1 VPVKCSVVLWI
12 LLGVIAGLVLPVQ
25 TLVNTRLRLSTGTP
39 FSSSLISF
47 AVGTVT
53 LLVIAT
59 AVTGGEFGLSRTAG
73 QPLWIWFGGLLGVVA
88 LTGNI
93 LLFPHLGAVQT
104 VVLPI
109 AGQIIMGLVIDHLG
123 LFDSPISPL
132 TVVRMLG
139 ALIVLGG
146 VIAIVA
152 GPGAPTKRE
161 DSATAPW
168 MWRLAGFV
176 FGCFTASQSAING
189 HLGQITG
196 SPVSAA
202 LVSFSVGVSALAI
215 VNIVLRWRPRIE
227 RPEGKNNPWWMWVGG
242 VLGAL
247 FVFGNAALVPQL
259 GTGLTVVAALLGS
272 MLGSLLIDRLRGA
285 RVTLR
290 QVAGIAVILVGV
302 ILIRLV

>member
-1 VPVKCSVVLWI
+1 MLWI
-12 LLGVIAGLVLPVQ
+12 LFGIIAGLVLPVQ
-25 TLVNTRLRLSTGTP
+25 TLVNTRLRASTGTP

-59 AVTGGEFGLSRTAG
+59 AVTGGKFGISQAIG
-73 QPLWIWFGGLLGVVA
+73 EPLWIWFGGLLGVVA

-109 AGQIIMGLVIDHLG
+109 AGQIMMGVVIDHFG
-123 LFDSPISPL
+123 FFDSPASPL
-132 TVVRMLG
+132 TIVRAVG
-139 ALIVLGG
+139 ALVTLGG

-152 GPGAPTKRE
+152 GPGAPTKRD
-161 DSATAPW
+161 DSTMALW
-168 MWRLAGFV
+168 LWRLAGFI

-202 LVSFSVGVSALAI
+202 LVSFTIGVSALI
-215 VNIVLRWRPRIE
+215 VLNIILRWRPRIE
-227 RPEGKNNPWWMWVGG
+227 RPDGEANPWWMWVGG

-247 FVFGNAALVPQL
+247 FVLGNAALVPQI
-259 GTGLTVVAALLGS
+259 GTGLTVVATLLGS
-272 MLGSLLIDRLRGA
+272 MLGSLLIDHMRGA
-285 RVTLR
+285 RVQLR
-290 QVAGIAVILVGV
+290 QVVGIAVILIGV
-302 ILIRLV
+302 VLIRLV

>member
-1 VPVKCSVVLWI
+1 MLWI
-12 LLGVIAGLVLPVQ
+12 LIGIIAGLVLPVQ
-25 TLVNTRLRLSTGTP
+25 TLVNTRLRAATGTP

-59 AVTGGEFGLSRTAG
+59 AVTGGKFGISQALG
-73 QPLWIWFGGLLGVVA
+73 EPLWIWFGGLLGVVA

-109 AGQIIMGLVIDHLG
+109 AGQIMMGVVIDHFG
-123 LFDSPISPL
+123 FFDSPASSL
-132 TVVRMLG
+132 TIVRAVG
-139 ALIVLGG
+139 ALVTLGG

-152 GPGAPTKRE
+152 GPGAPTKRD
-161 DSATAPW
+161 DSTMALW
-168 MWRLAGFV
+168 LWRLAGFI

-202 LVSFSVGVSALAI
+202 MVSFTIGVSALI
-215 VNIVLRWRPRIE
+215 VLNIILRWRPRIE
-227 RPEGKNNPWWMWVGG
+227 RPDGEANPWWMWVGG
-242 VLGAL
+242 VLGSL
-247 FVFGNAALVPQL
+247 FVLGNAALVPQI
-259 GTGLTVVAALLGS
+259 GTGLTVVATLLGS
-272 MLGSLLIDRLRGA
+272 MLGSLLIDHMRGA
-285 RVTLR
+285 RVQLR
-290 QVAGIAVILVGV
+290 QVVGIAVILIGV
-302 ILIRLV
+302 VLIRLV

>member
-1 VPVKCSVVLWI
+1 MLWI
-12 LLGVIAGLVLPVQ
+12 LFGIIAGLVLPVQ
-25 TLVNTRLRLSTGTP
+25 TLVNTRLRASTGTP

-59 AVTGGEFGLSRTAG
+59 AITGGTFGISQAFG
-73 QPLWIWFGGLLGVVA
+73 EPLWIWFGGLLGVVA

-109 AGQIIMGLVIDHLG
+109 AGQIMMGVVIDHFG
-123 LFDSPISPL
+123 FFDSPASPL
-132 TVVRMLG
+132 TIVRAVG
-139 ALIVLGG
+139 ALVTLGG

-152 GPGAPTKRE
+152 GPGAPTKRD
-161 DSATAPW
+161 DSTMALW
-168 MWRLAGFV
+168 LWRLAGFI

-202 LVSFSVGVSALAI
+202 LVSFTIGVSALI
-215 VNIVLRWRPRIE
+215 VLNIVLRWRPRIE
-227 RPEGKNNPWWMWVGG
+227 RPNGEANPWWMWVGG
-242 VLGAL
+242 VLGAM
-247 FVFGNAALVPQL
+247 FVLGNAALVPQI
-259 GTGLTVVAALLGS
+259 GTGLTVVATLLGS
-272 MLGSLLIDRLRGA
+272 MLGSLLIDHMRGT
-285 RVTLR
+285 RVQLR
-290 QVAGIAVILVGV
+290 QVVGIAVILIGV
-302 ILIRLV
+302 VLIRLV

>member
-1 VPVKCSVVLWI
+1 MLWI
-12 LLGVIAGLVLPVQ
+12 LFGIIAGLVLPVQ
-25 TLVNTRLRLSTGTP
+25 TLVNTRLRASTGTP

-59 AVTGGEFGLSRTAG
+59 AVTGGKFGISQAFSE
-73 QPLWIWFGGLLGVVA
+73 PLWIWFGGLLGVVA

-109 AGQIIMGLVIDHLG
+109 AGQIMMGVVIDHFG
-123 LFDSPISPL
+123 FFDSPASPL
-132 TVVRMLG
+132 TIVRAVG
-139 ALIVLGG
+139 ALVTLGG

-152 GPGAPTKRE
+152 GPGAPTKR
-161 DSATAPW
+161 DDNTMALW
-168 MWRLAGFV
+168 LWRLSGFI

-202 LVSFSVGVSALAI
+202 LVSFTIGASALI
-215 VNIVLRWRPRIE
+215 VLNIILRWRPRIE
-227 RPEGKNNPWWMWVGG
+227 RPDGEANPWWMWVGG

-247 FVFGNAALVPQL
+247 FVLGNAALVPQI
-259 GTGLTVVAALLGS
+259 GTGLTVVATLLGS
-272 MLGSLLIDRLRGA
+272 MLGSLLIDHMRGA
-285 RVTLR
+285 RVQLR
-290 QVAGIAVILVGV
+290 QVVGIAVILIGV
-302 ILIRLV
+302 VLIRLV